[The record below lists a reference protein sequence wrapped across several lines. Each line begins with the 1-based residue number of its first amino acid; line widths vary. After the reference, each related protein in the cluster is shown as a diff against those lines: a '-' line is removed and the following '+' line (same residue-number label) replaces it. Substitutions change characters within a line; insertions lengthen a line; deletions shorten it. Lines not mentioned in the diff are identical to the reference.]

1 MAGEGARDF
10 TFQIPNPFLTLPKT
24 RVGSCNLLLC
34 TVTIFF
40 RLVFQLK
47 ETRGSKMV
55 FLFFF
60 FSVRLKIK
68 QNRLTRRV
76 YPDNKLRLPDPS
88 SVPFPQCIGFGPGE
102 NTPGSSGTF
111 SKPPLRDPGSRAS
124 LEHTSWSRKEGR
136 IGMRREEVHP
146 KLGRNPRAG
155 EVPHNSPVNRLLEVL
170 FSSRFFL
177 YLFPF
182 LFLPSVSF
190 LRRFTKL
197 KRNYFSPDY
206 LDSRRGPSGVSLPSS
221 SRPPRPRRGAGSE
234 MRPVPKADLFGLRH
248 TTICD
253 SNPAGIRQPIGQ
265 GAEALLPNAKGCLGT
280 QWCSVS
286 RGGRDPGEDRE
297 TTRLY
302 PPPETLSSISC
313 QFTKLPAAPA
323 RFRKERIQRI
333 QFLI

>member
-1 MAGEGARDF
+1 M
-10 TFQIPNPFLTLPKT
+10 
-24 RVGSCNLLLC
+24 
-34 TVTIFF
+34 
-40 RLVFQLK
+40 
-47 ETRGSKMV
+47 
-55 FLFFF
+55 
-60 FSVRLKIK
+60 
-68 QNRLTRRV
+68 
-76 YPDNKLRLPDPS
+76 
-88 SVPFPQCIGFGPGE
+88 
-102 NTPGSSGTF
+102 
-111 SKPPLRDPGSRAS
+111 
-124 LEHTSWSRKEGR
+124 
-136 IGMRREEVHP
+136 HP

-234 MRPVPKADLFGLRH
+234 MRPVPRADLFGLRH

-286 RGGRDPGEDRE
+286 RGARDPGEDPRND
-297 TTRLY
+297 T
-302 PPPETLSSISC
+302 P
-313 QFTKLPAAPA
+313 LPAPRNLKLNKLSVHKAPGCCSEVSERKNTISDLKRSFKLRVLKKVSGA
-323 RFRKERIQRI
+323 FSPLPYFLLSLGRF
-333 QFLI
+333 